1 MKRIIAG
8 ILAVLVLVGCGGR
21 AEETP
26 NKTINETAESTNIYA
41 EDAQQLVYAV
51 HAAPPVFVLDKVT
64 PKYEAAEAE
73 FLENAPNA
81 EDKDEFALMV
91 RKYMVS
97 LDDEHTQPW
106 ADGAESLEN
115 LTRCKLDLLCSYENG
130 KLYIRNEDG
139 TSSESY
145 ITAIQGV
152 DIEHIFE
159 TVEEYYPFEN
169 SESKA
174 FYYRNAPMYS
184 GVLKLCGCDLEIE
197 SEEAEVVCNDKTLT
211 VKFIDYGVQESE
223 DDVKHDT
230 ADVRLV
236 GDILYIDVNSF
247 REKDDKYAETLARI
261 QDHAQNGV
269 KKVILDLRGNGG
281 GYPWIVAETMRAF
294 GTNLPVG
301 ESINRHST
309 DEWETCKKDLKTASQ
324 DMTFTENAGSL
335 NSARVNPDIDL
346 AVLCDVNSMS
356 ASVIICAGVQDGKL
370 GTVIGRSP
378 HNSPSFYAGVLYY
391 TLPETGI
398 KVQIS
403 GSYIMRADKVAP
415 QDVFVPDIV
424 TEPGEN
430 SLKYTI
436 EQYYNE
442 TFNENDWE

>member
-51 HAAPPVFVLDKVT
+51 HAAHPVFVLDKVT

-106 ADGAESLEN
+106 ADGAGSLEN
-115 LTRCKLDLLCSYENG
+115 LTRCKLDLQCSYENG

-184 GVLKLCGCDLEIE
+184 GVL
-197 SEEAEVVCNDKTLT
+197 N
-211 VKFIDYGVQESE
+211 
-223 DDVKHDT
+223 
-230 ADVRLV
+230 
-236 GDILYIDVNSF
+236 
-247 REKDDKYAETLARI
+247 YAA
-261 QDHAQNGV
+261 
-269 KKVILDLRGNGG
+269 VILKLK
-281 GYPWIVAETMRAF
+281 A
-294 GTNLPVG
+294 
-301 ESINRHST
+301 
-309 DEWETCKKDLKTASQ
+309 KKPRLCA
-324 DMTFTENAGSL
+324 MTRL
-335 NSARVNPDIDL
+335 
-346 AVLCDVNSMS
+346 
-356 ASVIICAGVQDGKL
+356 
-370 GTVIGRSP
+370 
-378 HNSPSFYAGVLYY
+378 
-391 TLPETGI
+391 
-398 KVQIS
+398 
-403 GSYIMRADKVAP
+403 
-415 QDVFVPDIV
+415 
-424 TEPGEN
+424 
-430 SLKYTI
+430 
-436 EQYYNE
+436 
-442 TFNENDWE
+442 